1 MTLSIRMILIFEA
14 RCLILMLH
22 VNITYSVPSEKQPFN
37 LIISSQKNA
46 CFFVCN
52 KNSLTGIGNTRVL
65 PSLHVFWR
73 YCNKKKKVIKS
84 WYNTDI
90 CQNVPFVQI
99 YTSCWGPCWL
109 RDLGEC
115 EQSGFDPSWGFG
127 VSVHN
132 IFPRRHLTTEP

>member
-1 MTLSIRMILIFEA
+1 MGTLECCQASMSFED
-14 RCLILMLH
+14 I
-22 VNITYSVPSEKQPFN
+22 VT
-37 LIISSQKNA
+37 
-46 CFFVCN
+46 
-52 KNSLTGIGNTRVL
+52 
-65 PSLHVFWR
+65 
-73 YCNKKKKVIKS
+73 KKKKVIKS